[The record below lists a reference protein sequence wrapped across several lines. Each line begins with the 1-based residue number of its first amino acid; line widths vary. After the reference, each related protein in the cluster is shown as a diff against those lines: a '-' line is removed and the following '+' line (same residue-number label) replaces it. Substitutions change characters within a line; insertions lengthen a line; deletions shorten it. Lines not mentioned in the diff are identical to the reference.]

1 MTADKIIEEKSEEN
15 PKKEEKEEEFKK
27 AIDETDIKIFKR

>member
-1 MTADKIIEEKSEEN
+1 MAADKIIEEKPNQEE
-15 PKKEEKEEEFKK
+15 KKEDNDEKFKK